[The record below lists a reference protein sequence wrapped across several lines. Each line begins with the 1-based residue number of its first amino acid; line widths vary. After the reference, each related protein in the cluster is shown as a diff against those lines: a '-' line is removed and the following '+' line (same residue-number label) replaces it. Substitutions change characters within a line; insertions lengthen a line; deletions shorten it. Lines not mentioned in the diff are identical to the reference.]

1 MVHTCSLR
9 ASRWGFFPGVTAG
22 WRISEESFFK
32 KSVPAIS
39 SLKLRAS
46 WGQLGNDQVYFNGS
60 LREYDYLPT
69 YAYGDVVNSSWGYV
83 MGGQVAQT
91 LYENGVPNTTLTWEV
106 ANNSDIGLEGS
117 ALNGKIFFEFDV
129 FQNKRSNILWRKSA
143 SIPQTTGMTL
153 PATNIGK
160 VTNKG
165 YEFRVGYNGQAGQLK
180 YSVSV
185 NGGYAKNQITFWDET
200 PGAPEW
206 QRSTGKPI
214 PTNVNDPNQANG
226 TLMYQ
231 YDGIFSTQADIDA
244 NKVDYSGVG
253 ASVLR
258 PGDMRLKDINGDG
271 KINGDDRVRADRNNQ
286 PRFQGGLNANLRWK
300 NFDLSLLFQASTGGQ
315 IFLQTESGTIGN
327 FLQWSYDHRWTV
339 DNPSTKDPRIVDR
352 SNQYY
357 SNGNT
362 YWLKKTDY
370 IRLKNLEFGYTLP
383 GALSSRIGLNNLRV
397 YVNGLNLLTYSPT
410 MKGLFDPESTSGSAQ
425 YYPQSRLINTGL
437 SVSF

>member
-1 MVHTCSLR
+1 
-9 ASRWGFFPGVTAG
+9 
-22 WRISEESFFK
+22 
-32 KSVPAIS
+32 
-39 SLKLRAS
+39 
-46 WGQLGNDQVYFNGS
+46 
-60 LREYDYLPT
+60 
-69 YAYGDVVNSSWGYV
+69 
-83 MGGQVAQT
+83 
-91 LYENGVPNTTLTWEV
+91 
-106 ANNSDIGLEGS
+106 
-117 ALNGKIFFEFDV
+117 
-129 FQNKRSNILWRKSA
+129 
-143 SIPQTTGMTL
+143 
-153 PATNIGK
+153 
-160 VTNKG
+160 
-165 YEFRVGYNGQAGQLK
+165 
-180 YSVSV
+180 
-185 NGGYAKNQITFWDET
+185 
-200 PGAPEW
+200 
-206 QRSTGKPI
+206 
-214 PTNVNDPNQANG
+214 
-226 TLMYQ
+226 MYQ

-352 SNQYY
+352 SNQYF

-362 YWLKKTDY
+362 YWLKSTDY

-383 GALSSRIGLNNLRV
+383 TALSSRIGLNNLRV
-397 YVNGLNLLTYSPT
+397 YVSGLNLLTYSPT

-425 YYPQSRLINTGL
+425 YYPQSRLLNTGL